1 MSPLRPFAQLAAS
14 ALLVL
19 AACAEARA
27 QVANQLG
34 FTAGFE
40 TSYVDR
46 GGANTTNVDV
56 LQVFSGK
63 HYRHAF
69 VDPADPTGRNRRIVG
84 FRVVVQDQ
92 IGFTPEQ
99 YTLVGYVDDP
109 LQPGRPDVRS
119 NGAGVWFRTGRLNTP
134 PSASTGAVVH
144 VITVGI
150 NPPAAPMRMT
160 TSHGPTD
167 DDVYFGIGLQAGT
180 WPSEGLACRITADY
194 MPNVP
199 ITTPQDVVGPRLL
212 SSLDPPNRMCTV
224 ATTGGAFP
232 LPNGQPAQ
240 FPGIAGRRGDYRQL
254 DLDVLTSAPGGV
266 SVTQTTHLHDFASR
280 ALPAPSPNA
289 RVPLGGTTN
298 MLSGLHPDLHDA
310 AATIPP
316 PPLSPARADDIGFL
330 VTENQRPNAIV
341 VARLSF
347 GPLTGGSNPDGSQP
361 VAQIPGFEAAGS
373 VGNVCV
379 DLVDPN
385 GITFFGVSNA
395 FGRFQAMVTM
405 SAPTRA
411 FLRAYGAVDVTWQGF
426 VVDLATSPIE
436 ARATGCVTQR
446 L

>member
-1 MSPLRPFAQLAAS
+1 MSPLHRLAAI
-14 ALLVL
+14 ATCAAAAAV
-19 AACAEARA
+19 ACADARA

-56 LQVFSGK
+56 LQVFSGR

-69 VDPADPTGRNRRIVG
+69 VDPADPSGRNRRIVG

-99 YTLVGYVDDP
+99 YTLVGYVDDA

-134 PSASTGAVVH
+134 PNASTGAAVH

-150 NPPAAPMRMT
+150 NPPAVPMRMT

-167 DDVYFGIGLQAGT
+167 DDLYFGIGLQAGT

-199 ITTPQDVVGPRLL
+199 VTTPQDVVVPRLPT
-212 SSLDPPNRMCTV
+212 SPNPPNLVCTV

-232 LPNGQPAQ
+232 LPTGQTAQ
-240 FPGIAGRRGDYRQL
+240 FPGIPGRRGDYRQL
-254 DLDVLTSAPGGV
+254 DLDVLTFAPGGV
-266 SVTQTTHLHDFASR
+266 SVTQTNQLHYAASR
-280 ALPAPSPNA
+280 ALAAPSPNA

-310 AATIPP
+310 AALIPP
-316 PPLSPARADDIGFL
+316 PALSPSRADDIGFL

-341 VARLSF
+341 IARLSF
-347 GPLTGGSNPDGSQP
+347 GPLVGGSNPDGSQP
-361 VAQIPGFEAAGS
+361 VAQIPGFGAPGS

-379 DLVDPN
+379 DLADPS

-395 FGRFQAMVTM
+395 FGRFQTMVSMNAT
-405 SAPTRA
+405 TRA
-411 FLRAYGAVDVTWQGF
+411 FLRAYGPVDLTWQGY

-436 ARATGCVTQR
+436 ARATGCVTQH

>member
-14 ALLVL
+14 ALLVVTT
-19 AACAEARA
+19 CAEARA

-99 YTLVGYVDDP
+99 YTLVGYSDDP

-119 NGAGVWFRTGRLNTP
+119 NGAGVWFRTSRLNTP
-134 PSASTGAVVH
+134 PSASTGAAVH

-199 ITTPQDVVGPRLL
+199 VTTPQDVVGPRLL
-212 SSLDPPNRMCTV
+212 ASLDPPNLMCTV

-232 LPNGQPAQ
+232 LPTGQPAQ

-254 DLDVLTSAPGGV
+254 DLDVLTYAPGGV
-266 SVTQTTHLHDFASR
+266 SVTQTNQLHYFASR
-280 ALPAPSPNA
+280 ALPSPSPNA

-379 DLVDPN
+379 DLVDPS

-395 FGRFQAMVTM
+395 FGRFQTMVSM
-405 SAPTRA
+405 SVQTRA
-411 FLRAYGAVDVTWQGF
+411 FLRAYGAVAVTWQGF